1 VDAPYDPSG
10 REETLAGGF
19 VSAVAN
25 VGDTVRRPIGP
36 WTRAVRALLRHL
48 EAVGFDGAR
57 GVLGID
63 ERGREVLS
71 HVRGTVPLRATPE
84 MATERV
90 LDELGGLLRSYH
102 EAVSVM

>member
-19 VSAVAN
+19 VSAVAK

-36 WTRAVRALLRHL
+36 WTQAVHALLRHL